1 LNCRVAITGLGA
13 IAPLGNNVDALFTQL
28 IAGRSG
34 IRPLTLTRS
43 EQLRSPI
50 GAPADFDG
58 AAHFSPVRLR
68 MLDRVS
74 QLALVAAGQAIA
86 DSRLNFASESRDR
99 CGVSVGTSMGGVIT
113 MDEAYYSMYGE
124 RSERVQPLSVLS
136 AMNNAPAAWIG
147 IDHGLTGPNLT
158 YSTACSSSAVALGE
172 AASRIRCGEVDVMLA
187 GGAEAPLTFGV
198 LRAWE
203 AMRTLAT
210 TDPIDPA
217 TSCRPFSLNR
227 SGLVIGEGAAFM
239 VLEEWQRARARGAH
253 IHAEFSGYGLT
264 SDVTHITRP
273 TVEGQG
279 SAMRAALRSAR
290 LDPGC
295 IDYIN
300 AHGTATS
307 QNDAVETAAI
317 KTVFREFAH
326 SIPVSSTKS
335 MHGHLLGA
343 AGALEFVISV
353 VALERSTVPP
363 TLHLNEPDPAC
374 DLDYVTDSARTGLT
388 LRSVMSNSFAFGG
401 TNAVL
406 IAQAVDDE
414 GDSLRSS

>member
-1 LNCRVAITGLGA
+1 MNCRVAITGLGV
-13 IAPLGNNVDALFTQL
+13 IAPLGNDVDALFTRL
-28 IAGRSG
+28 IAGHSG
-34 IRPLTLTRS
+34 IRTLTSAHS
-43 EQLRSPI
+43 ERLRSPI
-50 GAPADFDG
+50 GAPVDFDG

-86 DSRLNFASESRDR
+86 DARLDFTSESRER
-99 CGVSVGTSMGGVIT
+99 CGVSLGTSMGGVAT
-113 MDEAYYSMYGE
+113 TDEGYYSLYGE
-124 RSERVQPLSVLS
+124 HADRLQPLSVLA
-136 AMNNAPAAWIG
+136 AMSNAPAAWIG

-172 AASRIRCGEVDVMLA
+172 AARRIGCGEVDVMLA

-203 AMRTLAT
+203 AMRTLASADP
-210 TDPIDPA
+210 TDPSR
-217 TSCRPFSLNR
+217 SCRPFSLNR
-227 SGLVIGEGAAFM
+227 TGLVIGEGAACV
-239 VLEEWQRARARGAH
+239 VLEEWQHARARGAH

-264 SDVTHITRP
+264 SDVAHITRP
-273 TVEGQG
+273 TIEGQG
-279 SAMRAALRSAR
+279 NAMRAALRSAQ
-290 LDPGC
+290 LDPDC

-300 AHGTATS
+300 AHGTATP

-317 KTVFREFAH
+317 KSVFGSRAH

-353 VALERSTVPP
+353 VSLGRGTIAP
-363 TLHLNEPDPAC
+363 TLHLDKPDPAC
-374 DLDYVTDSARTGLT
+374 DLDYVPDRARSGLR
-388 LRSVMSNSFAFGG
+388 LRAVMSNSFAFGG

-406 IAQAVDDE
+406 IARATDADPA
-414 GDSLRSS
+414 S